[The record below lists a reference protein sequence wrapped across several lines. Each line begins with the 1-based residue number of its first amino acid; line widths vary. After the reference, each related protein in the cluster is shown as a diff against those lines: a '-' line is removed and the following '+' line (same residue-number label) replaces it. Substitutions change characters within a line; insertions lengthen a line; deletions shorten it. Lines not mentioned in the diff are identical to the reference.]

1 MFSRRGQVL
10 SAELAMSAA
19 IFFAASAIV
28 LYAHARTMDALP
40 PLANADSFTAF
51 AQSERFFP
59 YNGTAGGGIFLT
71 APGGSVNLSSCA
83 NLVDSLKVDELGTLD
98 RLNLGAYR
106 LGIKVTGING
116 TVLNGTC
123 AGCSC
128 GGCSISL
135 DYAPGLASSF
145 GEIAV
150 IDRPARFVDAD
161 GNGMGLGTVRLTFY
175 KGGTGP

>member
-1 MFSRRGQVL
+1 
-10 SAELAMSAA
+10 MSAA
-19 IFFAASAIV
+19 IFFMASAIV

-40 PLANADSFTAF
+40 PLANTDSFSAY

-59 YNGTAGGGIFLT
+59 YNGSDGGGVFLT
-71 APGGSVNLSSCA
+71 APDGSVNLSSCA
-83 NLVDSLKVDELGTLD
+83 NLEDSLRADEVGELG

-116 TVLNGTC
+116 AVLNGSC

-128 GGCSISL
+128 GGCSIAL

-150 IDRPARFVDAD
+150 FDRPVRFVDAD
-161 GNGMGLGTVRLTFY
+161 GNGMGLGTVRLIFY
-175 KGGTGP
+175 KGGTGS